1 MKKSVIII
9 VAFVIYSVSVYA
21 TIRTSA
27 LSGDWNNPAVWGGT
41 VPLANDEVVISSGHT
56 VSINV
61 SPNNITNVTL
71 NGILQWD
78 ATGTGRTWTVTG
90 NFIINGT
97 GSFVCAAPGTATVHA
112 FNYNGTSF
120 TNNGNMNMV
129 NGSNKCNV
137 VIGNSVTQ
145 TIGGTNTLN
154 LNKLTLNNTGGKFVI
169 DYGGGTFTPSETA
182 PTKLNV
188 GVTTADSMVIKQGLL
203 IGCASNN
210 ATITHN
216 FANFKLGSGT
226 AKITSSVN
234 IFTSVTTLT
243 VNAAMILNDA
253 TNANVTMNV
262 NGVFIS
268 PAMSQANAATAF
280 GVLGPNCFGGAGNAT
295 AVSISGE
302 WNMTDIF
309 VFVGNTKVFGG
320 TEPTNPVITVG
331 GSMTWASNETHTIDI
346 PFTSEDFLVRT
357 CFFGLFDSQG
367 AFPQMNLNGGSVGS
381 PNTLNVAFRVFD
393 ADVQSSSP
401 LGDLTLAQIS
411 ESMANWTINGN
422 WKVTNGSALAV
433 HSDNTLTINGSLRVE
448 NGGEVAGSETET
460 EDIGYVPA
468 SGPAIA
474 MGGNGVLYVENS
486 GGLGKGLL
494 SESAAAVAFKN
505 RTADLDW
512 NMNGI
517 SNAGTVDYAAAGAQ
531 TVTDR
536 TYYQLSTSNSGFK
549 SMTNA
554 ITINS
559 TLSIGINTTLS
570 NGGFDVTAKGSVVNN
585 GLHAGA
591 GKMIL
596 GGSANQSLS
605 GTGTEWGNLQMNNA
619 TGATCNSTLN
629 TTGNVTLTSGILTTS
644 AAAKL
649 VFGASGGFIGGSAS
663 SCVYGPVSKT
673 TATTG
678 EFIFQVGKGL
688 NYRPISVT
696 PGSSTAT
703 TWTAEY
709 FATAYVNTSSVL
721 APVTS
726 VNTHSYW
733 TLDRSSGADGT
744 VKLQWNTTEALTDLN
759 GLTVARWDGAQWTD
773 AGVTATTGTITSGT
787 VTSATVNSFSP
798 FTLGEA
804 NTIATGVITGSPF
817 CPGAAV
823 SVPFTSTGTFGGSNV
838 YKAQISDKMGSFDA
852 AVDMGSI
859 TSSANSGTI
868 NTVIPSKTAGGTK
881 FRIRVVSSS
890 PSVTGSNN
898 GSNLKVTSC
907 DAPTGITVSPINQT
921 NATIN
926 WTAVPCAYTYTIQ
939 YRVQGT
945 SKWTKKK
952 DLTGI
957 SKKLTSLL
965 ANTVYEYKMQ
975 TVCTA
980 DNKSKSSFT
989 DVQTFTTLLKLEG
1002 QHSESESAV
1011 VQLYPNPAVDHTIL
1025 SFDAGTSG
1033 NAEVTVFN
1041 TIGQQLYSFRRNCS
1055 AGMNEITLDL
1065 SSLRPGIY
1073 FVQLHCGD
1081 KSTLQKL
1088 VKE

>member
-1 MKKSVIII
+1 MKKSAILFFALAICSL
-9 VAFVIYSVSVYA
+9 SVSA
-21 TIRTSA
+21 TIRTTA
-27 LSGDWNNPAVWGGT
+27 MSGDWNNTAVWGGT

-61 SPNNITNVTL
+61 NPNNITNVTVS
-71 NGILQWD
+71 GTLQWD

-90 NFIINGT
+90 NFTINGS
-97 GSFVCAAPGTATVHA
+97 GSFICAAPGTATVHT

-120 TNNGNMNMV
+120 TNNGNMNLV
-129 NGSNKCNV
+129 NGTNKCNM

-145 TIGGTNTLN
+145 SIGGTSTIN

-188 GVTTADSMVIKQGLL
+188 SITTADSMVIKQGLL
-203 IGCASNN
+203 IGCATNN

-216 FANFKLGSGT
+216 FASFKLGGSG

-243 VNAAMILNDA
+243 VNSAMILNDA
-253 TNANVTMNV
+253 TNANVSMNV
-262 NGVFIS
+262 NGAFIS
-268 PAMSQANAATAF
+268 PSMSQSNAATAF

-295 AVSISGE
+295 SLSISGE

-320 TEPTNPVITVG
+320 TEPNNPVITLG
-331 GSMTWASNETHTIDI
+331 GSMTWASSETHTIDV
-346 PFTSEDFLVRT
+346 PFTAEDFLVRT
-357 CFFGLFDSQG
+357 CFFGLFDAQG
-367 AFPQMNLNGGSVGS
+367 AFPQMNLNGGSVAT

-411 ESMANWTINGN
+411 ESMANWTVNGN

-433 HSDNTLTINGSLRVE
+433 HSDNTLTVNGSLRIE

-460 EDIGYVPA
+460 EDIGYVPTG
-468 SGPAIA
+468 GPSVV
-474 MGGNGVLYVENS
+474 MGSNGVIYVENS
-486 GGLGKGLL
+486 SGLGKGLL

-517 SNAGTVDYAAAGAQ
+517 SNAGTVDYAAGGAQ

-536 TYYQLSTSNSGFK
+536 TYYQLACSNSGIK
-549 SMTNA
+549 TMANA
-554 ITINS
+554 ITVNS
-559 TLSIGINTTLS
+559 TLSIGTGTTLA
-570 NGGFDVTAKGSVVNN
+570 NGGFDATAKGTVLNN
-585 GLHAGA
+585 GIHSGT
-591 GKMIL
+591 GKLIL
-596 GGSANQSLS
+596 GGTVNQSLS
-605 GTGTEWGNLQMNNA
+605 GTGSEWGNLLMNNA
-619 TGATCNSTLN
+619 AGATCNSTVN

-644 AAAKL
+644 SGAKL
-649 VFGASGGFIGGSAS
+649 VFGTSGGFIGGSAV

-673 TATTG
+673 TASTA
-678 EFIFQVGKGL
+678 EFTFQVGKGL
-688 NYRPISVT
+688 NYRPVSVT
-696 PGSSTAT
+696 PVATTAT

-709 FATAYVNTSSVL
+709 FASGYVNTSSVL

-733 TLDRSSGADGT
+733 TVDRISGADGT
-744 VKLQWNTTEALTDLN
+744 VKLQWNTTEALADLN
-759 GLTVARWDGAQWTD
+759 GLTVARWDGTQWTD
-773 AGVTATTGTITSGT
+773 AGVTATTGGISSGT
-787 VTSATVNSFSP
+787 VTSATVSSFSP

-817 CPGAAV
+817 CPGTAV

-838 YKAQISDKMGSFDA
+838 YTAQISDKMGSFDA
-852 AVDMGSI
+852 AVAMGTL
-859 TSSANSGTI
+859 TSSANTGTI
-868 NTVIPSKTAGGTK
+868 NAVIPSKTAGGTK
-881 FRIRVVSSS
+881 FRIRVISSS
-890 PSVTGSNN
+890 PAVTGSNN

-907 DAPTGITVSPINQT
+907 DAPTGITVSPINST

-952 DLTGI
+952 DLTGT

-989 DVQTFTTLLKLEG
+989 DVQTFTTLLKLEAP
-1002 QHSESESAV
+1002 SAPDLQA
-1011 VQLYPNPAVDHTIL
+1011 VQLYPNPGSNTVVI
-1025 SFDAGTSG
+1025 SFESKNTGDA
-1033 NAEVTVFN
+1033 EIKIFN
-1041 TIGQQLYSFRRNCS
+1041 TVGQQLLSFPAIAVEGLNEVSIDIRSLPAGVYIVKLINGNES
-1055 AGMNEITLDL
+1055 A
-1065 SSLRPGIY
+1065 
-1073 FVQLHCGD
+1073 
-1081 KSTLQKL
+1081 LQKL